1 MLDIMD
7 MNRRIYQQT
16 YSKQTAIQ
24 KKAIADYKRISGDVS
39 CIEQI
44 FLDEDYIKKVPAISK
59 VENSVFEKIGTIIN
73 ISV

>member
-7 MNRRIYQQT
+7 MNRRIYQHT
-16 YSKQTAIQ
+16 YCKQTSIQ

-44 FLDEDYIKKVPAISK
+44 FLDKDYIEKVPSISK
-59 VENSVFEKIGTIIN
+59 IENSVFDKIGTIIN
-73 ISV
+73 IAV